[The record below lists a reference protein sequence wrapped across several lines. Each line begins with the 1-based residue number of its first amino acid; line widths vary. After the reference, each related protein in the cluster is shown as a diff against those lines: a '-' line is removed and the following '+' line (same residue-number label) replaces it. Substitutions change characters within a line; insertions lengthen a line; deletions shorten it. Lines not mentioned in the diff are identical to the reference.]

1 MANEENI
8 TPVTEDDIDNLMLT
22 LETEDGTIE
31 TKVILIFELNEQ
43 DYVVL
48 LPVDKNGNEMIDA
61 DVMIYKYFE
70 DDDGLPSIDN
80 ITDEDEMDAVADRF
94 DEILDE
100 ALYDSM

>member
-1 MANEENI
+1 MTNENT

-31 TKVILIFELNEQ
+31 TKVILIFELNNQ

-48 LPVDKNGNEMIDA
+48 IPVDKNGNEMVDE

-70 DDDGLPSIDN
+70 DEEGLPSIDN
-80 ITDEDEMDAVADRF
+80 ITDEDEMEAVADRF

-100 ALYDSM
+100 ALYDNM